1 MIKHKVLGVYQILL
15 GILVILSDF
24 LLYYNL
30 WVTIEGVYSP
40 LIIFSAFLLIGAFI
54 MFRGVDSIKSIS

>member
-1 MIKHKVLGVYQILL
+1 MIKHKVLGGYQILL
-15 GILVILSDF
+15 GILIILSDF

-40 LIIFSAFLLIGAFI
+40 LLIFSAFLLIGAFI
-54 MFRGVDSIKSIS
+54 MFRGIDSIKSIS

>member
-1 MIKHKVLGVYQILL
+1 MIKHKVLGGYQILL
-15 GILVILSDF
+15 GILIILSDF

-30 WVTIEGVYSP
+30 WITIEGVYSP

-54 MFRGVDSIKSIS
+54 MFRGIDSIKSIS